1 MRRSRVIHSVRH
13 TEHTALVALLPPNT
27 DSMFATMTG
36 HWLQARNHKPAAE
49 VKKQR
54 NSSPGELYD
63 LPRGGFSEEDR
74 EEEKQGDFKIR
85 SK

>member
-1 MRRSRVIHSVRH
+1 
-13 TEHTALVALLPPNT
+13 
-27 DSMFATMTG
+27 MFATMTG
-36 HWLQARNHKPAAE
+36 HWLQARNHKPEAEE

-74 EEEKQGDFKIR
+74 EEEKQGDFKNQRQIGQEVWKQV
-85 SK
+85 SG

>member
-1 MRRSRVIHSVRH
+1 
-13 TEHTALVALLPPNT
+13 
-27 DSMFATMTG
+27 MTG
-36 HWLQARNHKPAAE
+36 HWLQARNHKPEAEE

-85 SK
+85 DK